1 MQQYLVLS
9 QFSIVQWTKHFL
21 IEVPVTALCL
31 EYFSLLIQRYKTL
44 RNWEAESAPA
54 PASVLHQ
61 TPKPDSDSDSGGVG
75 VDVGV
80 TLVQRSS
87 VFTSI

>member
-31 EYFSLLIQRYKTL
+31 EYFSLLIQQYKTL
-44 RNWEAESAPA
+44 RNWEAESAPV

-61 TPKPDSDSDSGGVG
+61 TPKPDSGGVG